1 MSVEVAPSFQVLL
14 FQLLA
19 RRTLRGWELGV
30 GIFARLP
37 WVDHGTEDD
46 VRAIRQASAAEI
58 KGLNPTQP
66 RRLSRIKPS

>member
-1 MSVEVAPSFQVLL
+1 MSVEVAPSFQVVL
-14 FQLLA
+14 FQLWA

-46 VRAIRQASAAEI
+46 VRAIKHAFAVEI
-58 KGLNPTQP
+58 KRP
-66 RRLSRIKPS
+66 